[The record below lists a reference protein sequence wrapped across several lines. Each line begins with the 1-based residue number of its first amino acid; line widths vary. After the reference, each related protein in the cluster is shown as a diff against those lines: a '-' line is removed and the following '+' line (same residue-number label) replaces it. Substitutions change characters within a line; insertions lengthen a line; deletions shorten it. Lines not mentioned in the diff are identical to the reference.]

1 VINITNKRA
10 RQLYVA
16 EMARLM
22 RRLETTN
29 IRELKPIL
37 NRQYMNCARLV
48 QQGVL
53 DGAYHAVD
61 MERDRLATKVALHY
75 RRTATVFGKK
85 AYKIID
91 SSKGI
96 AFPEEVKAP
105 LDEFW
110 AELNR
115 WIPSQTAM
123 KVTKIQNTSKK
134 LLASVIQK
142 GMQEGESHRQIASR
156 IRSTGRISTL
166 QRAKTIAIT
175 ETHTA
180 AVHSVDTAIKS
191 TRIEMEKEW
200 SASLDKRT
208 RPDHVVADGQR
219 VPENGVFI
227 VGGMPMKYPG
237 DPAGGPA
244 QTVLCRCVLLYHTVK
259 RMDKLKPYVPEDVV
273 FGEIIP
279 GSPVGSSHDIADH
292 FDKSKFV
299 ASPSG
304 TSEQLKSEVEKKLGK
319 KLFVLKSDE
328 MDGFVRFV
336 CEIPESVSRIDEL
349 YYRMAVE
356 KLVNQWALTSGDTN
370 SRSVMLQL
378 AAKEEFGLKGTSIW
392 WEKVTIKEAKK
403 LLKVHGKSARQFL
416 RLMYEDTQEY
426 LMSKGLATV
435 RVVRGYRGNI
445 GIPPSTVVNKMTKT
459 KVKLQPM
466 SSFSADFGDT
476 AVEFSLA
483 PLGEEV
489 EASSLLFGEVPANR
503 ILSCPVTGFGCK
515 EEFEYVVLGAQRSG
529 GESFLGSMLSGGE
542 DDWYE
547 IFSSSGDVMKEIF
560 KRTKK

>member
-10 RQLYVA
+10 RQLYIA

-22 RRLETTN
+22 QRLETAN

-85 AYKIID
+85 AYKIIN

-110 AELNR
+110 SELNR
-115 WIPSQTAM
+115 WIPAQTAM
-123 KVTKIQNTSKK
+123 KVTKMQNTSKK

-142 GMQEGESHRQIASR
+142 GMQEGESHKQIASR
-156 IRSTGRISTL
+156 IRSTGKISTL

-237 DPAGGPA
+237 DPAGGPD

-259 RMDKLKPYVPEDVV
+259 RMDELKPYVPEEVSMEKILKHAEKGIVENSFETAIAFDNKGVELLRRKGAASSVRFTTEEVNKLSWEDGVIFTHNHPTGISFSPDDILFMQKVKFDEIRAVGRKYLHKARLIKDVDSKSIQRAIWDCEV
-273 FGEIIP
+273 SVRDEFTAKILANEIIP
-279 GSPVGSSHDIADH
+279 S
-292 FDKSKFV
+292 
-299 ASPSG
+299 
-304 TSEQLKSEVEKKLGK
+304 
-319 KLFVLKSDE
+319 
-328 MDGFVRFV
+328 
-336 CEIPESVSRIDEL
+336 
-349 YYRMAVE
+349 
-356 KLVNQWALTSGDTN
+356 
-370 SRSVMLQL
+370 
-378 AAKEEFGLKGTSIW
+378 
-392 WEKVTIKEAKK
+392 
-403 LLKVHGKSARQFL
+403 
-416 RLMYEDTQEY
+416 
-426 LMSKGLATV
+426 
-435 RVVRGYRGNI
+435 
-445 GIPPSTVVNKMTKT
+445 
-459 KVKLQPM
+459 
-466 SSFSADFGDT
+466 
-476 AVEFSLA
+476 
-483 PLGEEV
+483 
-489 EASSLLFGEVPANR
+489 EASAEHWHKVWTL
-503 ILSCPVTGFGCK
+503 I
-515 EEFEYVVLGAQRSG
+515 EEKY
-529 GESFLGSMLSGGE
+529 
-542 DDWYE
+542 DWFFY
-547 IFSSSGDVMKEIF
+547 
-560 KRTKK
+560 KRELR